1 MILLFKDYLQD
12 SNYKKIWHN
21 YGFDRHIFF
30 NHGIDVKGFGG
41 DTMHMARLA
50 DASRG
55 PKEYSLSS
63 LTSSY
68 SFDIQEIKK
77 NMLDYMEKT
86 NTDSLTGNCISLYRA
101 LFENANVKSDMKK
114 LFAKQKTLKS
124 GEVGKSIVYP
134 TIIELHT
141 DEKLIKDWVFY
152 STLDAELTY
161 FLKEVLMVKLMRLS
175 TNFEGMENMLDLY
188 YKYWLD
194 FGETLTDM
202 ERKGIKVNVEYL
214 KKIQKKAEDDLNN
227 REKSF
232 KDWVFFSENIYF

>member
-1 MILLFKDYLQD
+1 
-12 SNYKKIWHN
+12 
-21 YGFDRHIFF
+21 
-30 NHGIDVKGFGG
+30 
-41 DTMHMARLA
+41 MARLA

-68 SFDIQEIKK
+68 ADDIQNIKK
-77 NMLDYMEKT
+77 RMLDYMEKD
-86 NTDSLTGNCISLYRA
+86 NKDPMARNCISLYRS
-101 LFENANVKSDMKK
+101 LFEKANVKNDMKK

-124 GEVGKSIVYP
+124 GDIGRSIVYP

-141 DEKLIKDWVFY
+141 DENLVKDWVFY

-161 FLKEVLMVKLMRLS
+161 FLKEVLMIKLMELS
-175 TNFEGMENMLDLY
+175 TSFEGMETMLDLY

-202 ERKGIKVNVEYL
+202 ERKGIKVNREYL
-214 KKIQKKAEDDLNN
+214 KEIQGKAELDLVD
-227 REKSF
+227 REKCF
-232 KDWVFFSENIYF
+232 KDWVIY